1 MKYLLR
7 IVLLTM
13 LLSPVYCRAEK
24 PSETHNFQ
32 SVSTDPAELKFSNSN
47 QTGTTPLLTY
57 TCTGGA
63 VFGPDL
69 INPSGSKVIAINL
82 ASSGNTVTT
91 TAVDSLAV
99 MDICHYPSSSKC
111 ENIKVQLSRDSVHW
125 TGPMEAEYSKGRI
138 WLRFIPGKYFVR
150 FTNTSSTKVS
160 IYQIEYSFDGCDCFL
175 YIPED
180 KTSE

>member
-24 PSETHNFQ
+24 PSVTHNFH
-32 SVSTDPAELKFSNSN
+32 SDSADPAKLKFSNFN
-47 QTGTTPLLTY
+47 HTGTTPLLTY

-69 INPSGSKVIAINL
+69 SGNKKVAINL

-99 MDICHYPSSSKC
+99 VDIFHFPETSKC

-150 FTNTSSTKVS
+150 ITNTSSTKVS

-180 KTSE
+180 

>member
-13 LLSPVYCRAEK
+13 LLSSAICRAEK
-24 PSETHNFQ
+24 QPVTHNFQ
-32 SVSTDPAELKFSNSN
+32 SDSADPTKLKFSNSN
-47 QTGTTPLLTY
+47 HTGTTPLLTY

-69 INPSGSKVIAINL
+69 SGNKKVAINL

-91 TAVDSLAV
+91 TAVDSLTV
-99 MDICHYPSSSKC
+99 IDIYHYPSSSKC

-125 TGPMEAEYSKGRI
+125 TGPMEADYYKGRI

>member
-1 MKYLLR
+1 MNDLLR

-13 LLSPVYCRAEK
+13 LLSPAIGRAEK
-24 PSETHNFQ
+24 PSVTHNFH
-32 SVSTDPAELKFSNSN
+32 SDSADPAKLRFSNSN
-47 QTGTTPLLTY
+47 LTGITPLLTY

-69 INPSGSKVIAINL
+69 SGNKKVAINF

-99 MDICHYPSSSKC
+99 IDIFHYPETSKC

>member
-1 MKYLLR
+1 MRYLLR

-13 LLSPVYCRAEK
+13 LLSSAICRAEK
-24 PSETHNFQ
+24 QPVTHNFQ
-32 SVSTDPAELKFSNSN
+32 SDSADPTKLKFSNSN
-47 QTGTTPLLTY
+47 HTGTTPLLTY

-69 INPSGSKVIAINL
+69 SGNKKVAINL

-125 TGPMEAEYSKGRI
+125 TGPMEAEYSKGHI

-160 IYQIEYSFDGCDCFL
+160 IYQIEYAFDGCDCFL

-180 KTSE
+180 

>member
-13 LLSPVYCRAEK
+13 LLSPAIGRAEK

-32 SVSTDPAELKFSNSN
+32 SDSADPAKLKFSNTN
-47 QTGTTPLLTY
+47 HTGTTPLLTY

-63 VFGPDL
+63 LFGPDL
-69 INPSGSKVIAINL
+69 INPSATKKIAINL

-125 TGPMEAEYSKGRI
+125 TGPMEAEYSKGHI

-160 IYQIEYSFDGCDCFL
+160 IYQIEYAFDGCDCFL

-180 KTSE
+180 